1 MDQNILLM
9 LYPQEVI
16 FEYESLLEKAD
27 LNPVLAD
34 ISSLCL
40 YRTIRQQD
48 ELEQTSDKHVMVLQW
63 SPVDHTIMV
72 FHRDLPKFSRHS
84 RIARLV
90 DLWEIGPEGEWV
102 WKDDQES
109 FEETITDMLDVL
121 ERLLEFYRYS
131 VMNGQGGVTDIV
143 LAGDFP
149 YLDKVKEQLS
159 QRFFLPIHLLQPS
172 EEINPKFLPLYGL
185 ATKEKQAGVPKKVAQ
200 KKMKRTAKKVQEENE
215 HV

>member
-1 MDQNILLM
+1 M
-9 LYPQEVI
+9 
-16 FEYESLLEKAD
+16 
-27 LNPVLAD
+27 
-34 ISSLCL
+34 SS
-40 YRTIRQQD
+40 
-48 ELEQTSDKHVMVLQW
+48 
-63 SPVDHTIMV
+63 VDHTIMV

-90 DLWEIGPEGEWV
+90 DFVEIGPEGEWV

-149 YLDKVKEQLS
+149 YWRRE
-159 QRFFLPIHLLQPS
+159 RNNYPS
-172 EEINPKFLPLYGL
+172 AFSC
-185 ATKEKQAGVPKKVAQ
+185 
-200 KKMKRTAKKVQEENE
+200 
-215 HV
+215 